1 MRETWIPATGAEYG
15 EYVKKLRDER
25 RRQKAVE
32 KQERRKRRRL
42 TSKQRIEVLAKTGS
56 RCHICGGKIDGD
68 WEADHVLSRSKGG
81 EHTVANYL
89 PAHTLCNNYRW
100 DYMSEEFQEILK
112 LGVWARTQAQN
123 NTKIGRDIAEGF
135 VKYETNRIKR
145 RK

>member
-1 MRETWIPATGAEYG
+1 MN
-15 EYVKKLRDER
+15 
-25 RRQKAVE
+25 
-32 KQERRKRRRL
+32 KQGRRKRQRL
-42 TSKQRIEVLAKTGS
+42 TTEQRIEILAKTGS

-81 EHTVANYL
+81 EHTFANYL